1 MFKAEKRLTVNGFLA
16 AFEGEE
22 MTDAEAERRGI
33 NTAAPAPAKKPAA
46 VKNQRQ
52 RKPRRSNK

>member
-1 MFKAEKRLTVNGFLA
+1 MFKAGKRITVNGFLA

-33 NTAAPAPAKKPAA
+33 STAAPAPVKKPAA
-46 VKNQRQ
+46 AK
-52 RKPRRSNK
+52 KTAAKKATKE

>member
-46 VKNQRQ
+46 VK
-52 RKPRRSNK
+52 KPAAKKATKE